1 MQQPLE
7 PHNRAIIASTMALGR
22 SLEMDLVIEGVSS
35 PGICDALIAMGCQ
48 TGQGYFLA
56 RPMTCQAF
64 EQWSARCTLAS
75 RRER

>member
-56 RPMTCQAF
+56 RPMTCQGI
-64 EQWSARCTLAS
+64 
-75 RRER
+75 